1 MTDEQ
6 YNPSV
11 APLSTPPAGIVGAIA
26 WGIETSFDELIHI
39 IVIAAGAYMAV
50 AQTPIPEWYAA
61 IMGLIIADLLKKKF
75 KSEQ

>member
-1 MTDEQ
+1 MIEEQ
-6 YNPSV
+6 YKPTAAALSV
-11 APLSTPPAGIVGAIA
+11 APTGIIGAIA